1 MRKDDYTPTERAVKL
16 MDMYYHSMA
25 STSMEWTYWY
35 TRKFNEEE
43 GELPLV
49 RRAKALACAFEHDT
63 PVIYPGELLVGAKTG
78 YLRGTFPMPWLIQSF
93 SYQRAVSFM
102 ANIKRTPWP
111 ATRWTPKR
119 RSAWAAAT

>member
-1 MRKDDYTPTERAVKL
+1 
-16 MDMYYHSMA
+16 MDVLVYKKIQ
-25 STSMEWTYWY
+25 
-35 TRKFNEEE
+35 RGG

-93 SYQRAVSFM
+93 FVSKSSELLWQ
-102 ANIKRTPWP
+102 I
-111 ATRWTPKR
+111 
-119 RSAWAAAT
+119 